1 MTFSLAMFAFFVSL
15 DRFAALHVMISRPI
29 VIATIVGLLTSN
41 LYLTFYIGILIEIF
55 GLIDVQVGTRI
66 PREDS
71 FVAFVIS
78 VLVGNG
84 YFTSVSKFLVILLLL
99 LLLMYAANMTEEL
112 VRNINKKV
120 FTKYP
125 YSNWPILFGVVV
137 SGLRGVLVYSAGVY
151 FCILVI
157 DYLGGIFKH
166 GHNIKT
172 YSIFISILLSG
183 YLLRFLSFKSLYKYI
198 IFLLGLFLGW
208 LIV

>member
-15 DRFAALHVMISRPI
+15 DRFAALHVMLSRPI

-55 GLIDVQVGTRI
+55 GLIDVHVGTRI